1 MLRGIKGR
9 LPSPAIVIAILAL
22 VAGVTGVAVAQPAA
36 KKPVT
41 KKSVKKIA
49 KKQINKLAPGL
60 NVGSADV
67 ANNVMAATVPVG
79 DSCDI
84 TKQTGGITATKSGL
98 PANTKCDVTFPQSV
112 TDCSVG
118 ATPLHP
124 TGDLP
129 GQATIRYLNGA
140 TVKVGRYDG
149 TGTTPT
155 AGLFSIFAV
164 CPGPDGL

>member
-1 MLRGIKGR
+1 MLRGIGSR

-79 DSCDI
+79 NSCDI
-84 TKQTGGITATKSGL
+84 TKQTGGITATKAGA
-98 PANTKCDVTFPQSV
+98 PADTKCDVTFPSRV
-112 TDCSVG
+112 EDCSVG
-118 ATPLHP
+118 AAPLHP
-124 TGDLP
+124 TADVG
-129 GQATIRYLNGA
+129 GEATVRYLAGA
-140 TVKVGRYDG
+140 KVKVGRYDSAG
-149 TGTTPT
+149 GTPT
-155 AGLFSIFAV
+155 AGLFTVTAV